1 MSILSWD
8 DTQDSKLFDEPFSE
22 ETIIDNVNLKFT
34 PSNATFVVLSTTL
47 PYTPEELTDKSEKV
61 NNGVII
67 SDIKVPKVLED
78 TKFYI
83 SCRISLNGEKLDKY
97 FYIEAKNEE
106 TSWDIDQTR
115 IEKAV
120 YDDIDIQLKLKNA
133 NGDEVFKKISG
144 TLPANVHLSESGKL
158 YGMITENDS
167 DTEFVFTIGVFRNG
181 KLIDTEA
188 LEPLD
193 FTINV
198 SSKSVDTSPY
208 WITEAGGLGEVS
220 TGNTVRMSVYA
231 YSPLKHKLTYYI
243 TDELSSNEY
252 DILPGLHF
260 QRDTGLITGTPLTKQ
275 TKSWHF
281 SVYAK
286 DESIERQ
293 TSTRTFWINSN
304 PVSPELKLHW
314 YQNGKKLPDDIEYV
328 NLGSYKIG
336 EAFSGQVVAKAED
349 SDLPITYVV
358 TVGEPPEGFVLYP
371 NGDYAGSYGGELDFQ
386 KTKTYSFKIQAT
398 NGQDTIETE
407 FRITAEANLGYN
419 AVNACLRLNLDNL
432 AEYDDI
438 KAQLKVDENYKGF
451 NKKYRTGS
459 LPKIDICKLSCFDK
473 ILLSA
478 MLEDY
483 GNAEKI
489 TFKKTEQKNFCDGL
503 DDYDVFYKT
512 LDEDTFQWTNVPN
525 GSYNYDDALDV
536 LKKDDEDYKNAEL
549 EWNVPGKYIS
559 TLEPTEEMILSS
571 YAGMN
576 YYTENMEMK
585 TITFVVTPA
594 DSDILL
600 ECNGYN
606 MVREG
611 NTASITVPRGAVVRY
626 RVSHDEYISNPSDD
640 LPMGIIEAKGNITRT
655 IILMRESTN
664 SLTVSCTDPSNDYIV
679 YFDTQKLE
687 EDYPN
692 MPYIIEDGY
701 TTGERTIYVP
711 DHFVIGGVEQQIA
724 VTYTVSADGYK
735 SKTNRE
741 IIREPTQQNVLSLE
755 KENYTLTF
763 EVLDNISGDNITH
776 DCDIT
781 ITAGDTTITGTSIT
795 VPYKTV
801 VTVSVFHVD
810 YGTMI
815 TKYIATSTS
824 YNIIR
829 LTPQEKVNIKVTNA
843 SLVSDISIIAIVGD
857 KTYEGINEL
866 EFYADFGSNVSYT
879 ASGDHYVTQSKTLVN
894 VTSDTVEEVSMVLK
908 PYLITINPTP
918 SDSYVKLW
926 IDEYGEETAVE
937 GTGQQS
943 LYARYGQTY
952 RWEVSK
958 TGWTSNEGS
967 GICTGENTE
976 EIELSINYY
985 TLTLNILQEQPEY
998 GNVDQPTV
1006 IISAT
1011 GYTQEGNTITVPYG
1025 TKINWS
1031 VSCKH
1036 YMSKYGLIGGIEDN
1050 ITEDVELKLNN
1061 ISFTVKSKY
1070 ENISEPAS
1078 ITLIDGEE
1086 YSAGYSET
1094 SILGKWGDVIEYSMY
1109 KKHFNQYKPNGI
1121 VSGIYNLIPE
1131 DDSNII
1137 IEPDMDIDYYKTIIN
1152 YDSSI
1157 CGLSLVA
1164 SDGTAPVN
1172 NTITTKY
1179 GTTVT
1184 YKVYLISDNTK
1195 YITETITPESSKTYT
1210 IVLDEITE
1218 FVWRKEVGDNYTID
1232 IPFDGIYY
1240 MDIVGAGGG
1249 GKADAFPYAGYWWSS
1264 AGSGG
1269 SGAYIHGY
1277 RFVNKG
1283 SYAVK
1288 VGIGGKCGG
1297 TNGTSYPGSE
1307 SSILGEIA
1315 GGGAKGVAGA
1325 GGAGGTYTASS
1336 TMIGVS
1342 GNTGATGDL
1351 NVGAVSTGR
1360 TITPYDGTNTGP
1372 GSGSGSGGA
1381 DGSNGLVYVKYISPK
1396 NLEFTNPGI
1405 YKFSVTKKTR
1415 FDLTMI
1421 GAGGGGCGN
1430 GYTSSTSSGCSG
1442 AGGGAI
1448 TGTLD
1453 LNPDTYTV
1461 EVGQGGYGTGG
1472 SKYKG
1477 DAGGS
1482 GTETTIKD
1490 SNNNII
1496 AYCQGGTG
1504 GRAWTTG
1511 SPIHKRAHVKLGVG
1525 GSSSYNGSYLSN
1537 VTQYTGSNGTGDIQD
1552 GVMFYCP
1559 ETITGNSYGVGGS
1572 GAGYSEG
1579 NQFVGNDGNSGYFKI
1594 TWISSNI

>member
-120 YDDIDIQLKLKNA
+120 YDDVNIQLKLKNA

-336 EAFSGQVVAKAED
+336 EAFSGQVTAKAED
-349 SDLPITYVV
+349 SDLPITYVI

-664 SLTVSCTDPSNDYIV
+664 SLTVSCTDPTNDYIV

-741 IIREPTQQNVLSLE
+741 IIREPTQQNILSLE

-763 EVLDNISGDNITH
+763 EVLDNVSGDNITH

-829 LTPQEKVNIKVTNA
+829 LTPQEKVNIRVTNA

-857 KTYEGINEL
+857 QTYEGINEL
-866 EFYADFGSNVSYT
+866 EFYADYGSNVSYT
-879 ASGDHYVTQSKTLVN
+879 ASGDHYITQSKTLVN

-908 PYLITINPTP
+908 PYLIIINPTP

-943 LYARYGQTY
+943 LYAKYGQTY
-952 RWEVSK
+952 RWKVSK
-958 TGWTSNEGS
+958 TGWTTNEGS
-967 GICTGENTE
+967 KVCTGEDTE

-1031 VSCKH
+1031 VSCNH
-1036 YMSKYGLIGGIEDN
+1036 YVNKYGLINGIEDN
-1050 ITEDVELKLNN
+1050 ITQDVELKLNE
-1061 ISFTVKSKY
+1061 ISFTMRSKY
-1070 ENISEPAS
+1070 ENISDPAL
-1078 ITLIDGEE
+1078 ITLSYNGQEIS
-1086 YSAGYSET
+1086 YFSEL
-1094 SILGKWGDVIEYSMY
+1094 SVLVKWGSSVDYTIY
-1109 KKHFNQYKPNGI
+1109 KNHFNQYKPNTV
-1121 VSGIYNLIPE
+1121 VSGNYIVTPN

-1137 IEPDMDIDYYKTIIN
+1137 VEPTMDIDYYKTTIN
-1152 YDSSI
+1152 YNSGT
-1157 CGLSLVA
+1157 CGLVLSA
-1164 SDGTAPVN
+1164 SDATAPVN

-1179 GTTVT
+1179 GTSVT
-1184 YKVYLISDNTK
+1184 YRVYLLSDESK
-1195 YITETITPESSKTYT
+1195 YITETITPTSSESYT
-1210 IVLDEITE
+1210 VILT
-1218 FVWRKEVGDNYTID
+1218 NT
-1232 IPFDGIYY
+1232 
-1240 MDIVGAGGG
+1240 M
-1249 GKADAFPYAGYWWSS
+1249 DAFKWQTNT
-1264 AGSGG
+1264 SGNHTIPVPDTG
-1269 SGAYIHGY
+1269 LYRIHM
-1277 RFVNKG
+1277 V
-1283 SYAVK
+1283 
-1288 VGIGGKCGG
+1288 
-1297 TNGTSYPGSE
+1297 
-1307 SSILGEIA
+1307 
-1315 GGGAKGVAGA
+1315 GA
-1325 GGAGGTYTASS
+1325 GGAGCSSANIWGTYASTS
-1336 TMIGVS
+1336 GGGSGAHIYGDIKLNKQSYNATIGA
-1342 GNTGATGDL
+1342 GT
-1351 NVGAVSTGR
+1351 VSTGTSGGDNHPANGGDTVFLGQTAGGGESGYTGSIFYTNR
-1360 TITPYDGTNTGP
+1360 GGNGGTPTVTLSGLSGTNGNAGNHGTL
-1372 GSGSGSGGA
+1372 SASGGA
-1381 DGSNGLVYVKYISPK
+1381 SVYGGYGKGGDGNVNGGNGYLSVEYITPSIEEYTEAGSYQF
-1396 NLEFTNPGI
+1396 N
-1405 YKFSVTKKTR
+1405 VTETSLYN
-1415 FDLTMI
+1415 LTMI

-1430 GYTSSTSSGCSG
+1430 GAKGTSYSGCSG
-1442 AGGGAI
+1442 AGGGGLLGQLKL
-1448 TGTLD
+1448 TPGV
-1453 LNPDTYTV
+1453 YTV
-1461 EVGQGGYGTGG
+1461 TIGKGGYGVGG
-1472 SKYKG
+1472 G
-1477 DAGGS
+1477 DWQGSAGGTGS
-1482 GTETTIKD
+1482 STTLSD
-1490 SNNNII
+1490 SNGNII
-1496 AYCQGGTG
+1496 ASCTGGTG
-1504 GRAWTTG
+1504 GRAWFRG
-1511 SPIHKRAHVKLGVG
+1511 HYKLGVG
-1525 GSSSYNGSYLSN
+1525 GSSVYNSNFLTN
-1537 VTQYTGSNGTGDIQD
+1537 VTQYPGSDGNGGNGNNVVYT
-1552 GVMFYCP
+1552 CP
-1559 ETITGNSYGVGGS
+1559 QTISGINNGIGGS
-1572 GAGYSEG
+1572 GMGSSSGYKYLGENG
-1579 NQFVGNDGNSGYFKI
+1579 KDGYFKI
-1594 TWISSNI
+1594 EFINLV

>member
-106 TSWDIDQTR
+106 TSWDMDQTR

-120 YDDIDIQLKLKNA
+120 YDDINIQLKLKNA

-208 WITEAGGLGEVS
+208 WITEAGSLGEVS

-336 EAFSGQVVAKAED
+336 EAFSGQVTAKAED
-349 SDLPITYVV
+349 SDLPITYVI

-585 TITFVVTPA
+585 TITFIVTPA

-664 SLTVSCTDPSNDYIV
+664 SLTVSCTDPTNDYIV

-741 IIREPTQQNVLSLE
+741 IIREPTQQNILSLE

-763 EVLDNISGDNITH
+763 EVLDNVSGDNITH

-879 ASGDHYVTQSKTLVN
+879 ASGDHYITQSKTLVN

-918 SDSYVKLW
+918 ADSYVKLW

-958 TGWTSNEGS
+958 TGWTTNEGS
-967 GICTGENTE
+967 KVCIGENTE

-1031 VSCKH
+1031 VSCNH
-1036 YMSKYGLIGGIEDN
+1036 YTNKYGLINGIEDN
-1050 ITEDVELKLNN
+1050 ITQDVELKLNE
-1061 ISFTVKSKY
+1061 ITFTVISKY
-1070 ENISEPAS
+1070 EDIGDPSVIS
-1078 ITLIDGEE
+1078 ITYMGEKLT
-1086 YSAGYSET
+1086 ALSEET
-1094 SILGKWGDVIEYSMY
+1094 VLVKWGSLVDYTIY
-1109 KKHFNQYKPNGI
+1109 KNHFNQYKPNSV
-1121 VSGIYNLIPE
+1121 VSGSYTVIPA
-1131 DDSNII
+1131 DNSNILL
-1137 IEPDMDIDYYKTIIN
+1137 EPSMDIDYYKTTIN
-1152 YDSSI
+1152 YDSGT
-1157 CGLSLVA
+1157 CTLSLIA

-1179 GTTVT
+1179 GTTIT
-1184 YKVYLISDNTK
+1184 YKVTLNGTSNVETK
-1195 YITETITPESSKTYT
+1195 TFIPEKSETIT
-1210 IVLDEITE
+1210 IVLVSSDGYSYIDGSIGSRT
-1218 FVWRKEVGDNYTID
+1218 VSLPLTGLYDIKLVG
-1232 IPFDGIYY
+1232 G
-1240 MDIVGAGGG
+1240 
-1249 GKADAFPYAGYWWSS
+1249 
-1264 AGSGG
+1264 GSGG
-1269 SGAYIHGY
+1269 TYGWTQQIGDVKQGNSGGYIYGQTLLSAGNYPLTIGSGGAGASGHGY
-1277 RFVNKG
+1277 Q
-1283 SYAVK
+1283 
-1288 VGIGGKCGG
+1288 
-1297 TNGTSYPGSE
+1297 YPGSGSN
-1307 SSILGEIA
+1307 SSFNGNIA
-1315 GGGAKGVAGA
+1315 KGATAGVAFGGQGSGGGTEVNSSGLIGSDGSAPGTSDRYKTY
-1325 GGAGGTYTASS
+1325 GAGGTAGYLSYANAGHNGGFEIVYIRPDNLEYSAP
-1336 TMIGVS
+1336 GVYS
-1342 GNTGATGDL
+1342 F
-1351 NVGAVSTGR
+1351 
-1360 TITPYDGTNTGP
+1360 
-1372 GSGSGSGGA
+1372 
-1381 DGSNGLVYVKYISPK
+1381 YISETC
-1396 NLEFTNPGI
+1396 NCN
-1405 YKFSVTKKTR
+1405 
-1415 FDLTMI
+1415 LTMI

-1430 GYTSSTSSGCSG
+1430 GAKGTSYSGCSG

-1448 TGTLD
+1448 TGTLR
-1453 LNPDTYTV
+1453 LTPGMYTIT
-1461 EVGQGGYGTGG
+1461 VGDGGKGVGGGDWQGSAGGTGG
-1472 SKYKG
+1472 S
-1477 DAGGS
+1477 
-1482 GTETTIKD
+1482 TTLSD
-1490 SNNNII
+1490 SNGNII
-1496 AYCQGGTG
+1496 ASCTGGTG
-1504 GRAWTTG
+1504 GRAWFRGHWQT
-1511 SPIHKRAHVKLGVG
+1511 GVG
-1525 GSSSYNGSYLSN
+1525 GSSAYNSNFLTN
-1537 VTQYTGSNGTGDIQD
+1537 VTQYPGSNGNGGNGNNVVYT
-1552 GVMFYCP
+1552 CP
-1559 ETITGNSYGVGGS
+1559 QTISGNTNGVGGAGMGSSS
-1572 GAGYSEG
+1572 GYTYLGE
-1579 NQFVGNDGNSGYFKI
+1579 DGTSGYFKVE
-1594 TWISSNI
+1594 WI